1 MVDHLPE
8 IVSHVRSALLKHNKQ
23 LPQIAIVC
31 GSGLSE
37 LSSKILEPLSLPY
50 STIPNFPVSTVA
62 GHGSEL
68 VFGTLGGKPVVAQRG
83 RFHFYEG
90 HPQSSVVIAVRLFA
104 ALGCKIMIATNAAG
118 GVNANFSVGDI
129 MIISD
134 HISLPC
140 LSGNH
145 PLVGHNDDRFGPR
158 FPAVNHI
165 YHPELQNITS
175 SVAKKRGLDK
185 YLQKGTYFHDSG
197 PTYESPMEILAMRR
211 LGGDAVGMSTV
222 PEVLVAAHSGMTVL
236 GLSLITNQC
245 LAPGDTRTPPS
256 HEEVLESTKHRAED
270 MQGLVADI
278 IQAVPNS
285 LLESFSTPKAHA
297 HFFGPSNGKV
307 TINSTNSNSNSR
319 SFIFTPPRSLLELS
333 AVLLFSSASI
343 ALLVETFRRSGAK

>member
-1 MVDHLPE
+1 
-8 IVSHVRSALLKHNKQ
+8 
-23 LPQIAIVC
+23 
-31 GSGLSE
+31 
-37 LSSKILEPLSLPY
+37 
-50 STIPNFPVSTVA
+50 
-62 GHGSEL
+62 
-68 VFGTLGGKPVVAQRG
+68 
-83 RFHFYEG
+83 
-90 HPQSSVVIAVRLFA
+90 
-104 ALGCKIMIATNAAG
+104 
-118 GVNANFSVGDI
+118 
-129 MIISD
+129 
-134 HISLPC
+134 
-140 LSGNH
+140 
-145 PLVGHNDDRFGPR
+145 
-158 FPAVNHI
+158 
-165 YHPELQNITS
+165 
-175 SVAKKRGLDK
+175 
-185 YLQKGTYFHDSG
+185 
-197 PTYESPMEILAMRR
+197 MEILAMRR

-297 HFFGPSNGKV
+297 LFFGPSNGKV
-307 TINSTNSNSNSR
+307 TINSTSNSR